1 VEGEVLRSLFKYF
14 SGSPQLYWSAL
25 FPLTYLLHI
34 VEEYCGGEGFPSH
47 MHRHYHIDLSETRFL
62 VLQSLGLAAMSIG
75 LTMASAF
82 NFPKMMW
89 TILAAI
95 VVTNGAIHTCRS
107 VANIRYEPGLIT
119 GVVLW
124 MPLGIA
130 TFCLTIGSMSTTRL
144 LLSVGIGLGISGL
157 VELISMRGGRLVN
170 G

>member
-1 VEGEVLRSLFKYF
+1 MSSLFEYF
-14 SGSPQLYWSAL
+14 SGSPPLYWSAL

-34 VEEYCGGEGFPSH
+34 AEEYWGGEGFPSH

-62 VLQSLGLAAMSIG
+62 VLQSFGLAAMLIG

-82 NFPKMMW
+82 RFPNTML
-89 TILAAI
+89 TILA
-95 VVTNGAIHTCRS
+95 VVVVSNGAIHTCRS
-107 VANIRYEPGLIT
+107 IANLRYEPGLIT

-130 TFCLTIGSMSTTRL
+130 TFYLTIGSMSTMRL
-144 LLSVGIGLGISGL
+144 LLGVGIGLVISGL